1 MKLTLRALAALAFA
15 GALFAADPVA
25 GTWTLNTSKS
35 KPALGLAFPA
45 AATAMIVA
53 QGDIYEI
60 SGTQVYADGRTV
72 SAKITVPIN
81 GGPIANPEAV
91 PGVSTSMK
99 RADEY
104 TLDFTTARDGKDV
117 QTMRV
122 AVSRDGRTM
131 QRTVKGTDPQGKS
144 FEVLEVYD
152 RQ

>member
-1 MKLTLRALAALAFA
+1 MKLTIRALAALAFA

-35 KPALGLAFPA
+35 KPAPGLAFPA

-60 SGTQVYADGRTV
+60 SGTQEYADGRTV
-72 SAKITVPIN
+72 SAKITVPIK

-104 TLDFTTARDGKDV
+104 TLNFTTARDGKDV

-122 AVSRDGRTM
+122 AVSRDGKTM
-131 QRTVKGTDPQGKS
+131 QRTIKGTDPQGKS

>member
-1 MKLTLRALAALAFA
+1 
-15 GALFAADPVA
+15 
-25 GTWTLNTSKS
+25 
-35 KPALGLAFPA
+35 
-45 AATAMIVA
+45 
-53 QGDIYEI
+53 
-60 SGTQVYADGRTV
+60 
-72 SAKITVPIN
+72 
-81 GGPIANPEAV
+81 
-91 PGVSTSMK
+91 MK